1 MRDPHVES
9 LRYRLET
16 SVTTTYKNPPAVEVI
31 RDEFEC
37 RLSDGVLTC
46 RMKKH
51 YPTVEEAR
59 RVIDGFLRSW
69 EIKTALELGRDE
81 MRFQFEDSHMV
92 DRDPPPPGSSQIV
105 RVSAASV
112 GVSTLLGRVHVT
124 RNKYPDAPSTFAVT
138 PDVETL
144 WQRYENYLDGREP
157 LPSMAYFCLTVVE
170 NKAGS
175 RRNAA
180 KEYSIDKRILDKLGE
195 LTSTRGDTRTARKAL
210 KGGSTATL
218 SGKEKNWIEGAVRAL
233 IRRTGEVAS
242 TQPVPCITMSDLPEI

>member
-16 SVTTTYKNPPAVEVI
+16 SVTTTYKNPLAVEVI

-59 RVIDGFLRSW
+59 RVIDDFLRSW

-92 DRDPPPPGSSQIV
+92 DRDPPPLGSPQVIQ
-105 RVSAASV
+105 VSAASV
-112 GVSTLLGRVHVT
+112 GVSTLLARLHVT
-124 RNKYPDAPSTFAVT
+124 RNKYPDAPSTFVVT

-144 WQRYENYLDGREP
+144 WQRYESYLDGKEP
-157 LPSMAYFCLTVVE
+157 LLSMAYFCLTVVE

-175 RRNAA
+175 RRAA
-180 KEYSIDKRILDKLGE
+180 ATQYRIEEAILQKLGE
-195 LTSTRGDTRTARKAL
+195 LTSTRGDTRTARKAV
-210 KGGSTATL
+210 KGGGTATL
-218 SGKEKNWIEGAVRAL
+218 SGKEKNWIEGAVKAL
-233 IRRTGEVAS
+233 IRRTGELAS
-242 TQPVPCITMSDLPEI
+242 TQPVPRITMSDLPEI